1 LVDGASQD
9 GVSCLVW
16 QPHGSTIS
24 SALHADAAGKVVYRD
39 PPAPSKVNAAARAN
53 VRNRVAVQQPG
64 LMRAVMRAVT
74 TPTGRK
80 PAKEKETID
89 GESLWLRAGDH
100 FPCNVVSID
109 ERGVTFKSTYIEKT
123 FVPHDQIKA
132 WERIDRER
140 LKDLEDPKRGRL
152 LTLPRMQRSN
162 PPTHLIQSTD
172 GDFLRAQLT
181 NMDAEHLNVGV
192 RLEPKQLSRDSI
204 ARVIWFHKDETPELM
219 KNAAKKPAPDAS
231 SGEETETDDAAPTV
245 AESPPAVAQAD
256 GMRLQAVRT
265 DGVRLTF
272 TPEKVSENSIHG
284 QSDLLGACHVDL
296 KAVDALLFGA
306 GIDAAADEL
315 AYHDWRLHS
324 ATDPRFVT
332 EDGKSAPSAT
342 GTESA
347 LVGKPAPEFELDML
361 DGKKF
366 RLNEERGKIVVLDF
380 WASWCGPCMQAM
392 PQIHAVT
399 DELKDQGVRLVA
411 VNLQEDHKTAADT
424 LERLGFAADV
434 ALDID
439 GAAAGKYQVT
449 AIPQT
454 VIVDREGKVAR
465 LFIGGGPTFADDLRK
480 ALQEV
485 IAPPATDAPEKVD

>member
-1 LVDGASQD
+1 V
-9 GVSCLVW
+9 
-16 QPHGSTIS
+16 
-24 SALHADAAGKVVYRD
+24 
-39 PPAPSKVNAAARAN
+39 
-53 VRNRVAVQQPG
+53 
-64 LMRAVMRAVT
+64 
-74 TPTGRK
+74 
-80 PAKEKETID
+80 KEKETID

-109 ERGVTFKSTYIEKT
+109 EQGVTFKSTFIEKT

-192 RLEPKQLSRDSI
+192 RLEPKQLPRDTI

-219 KNAAKKPAPDAS
+219 KDAAKKAAPDAS
-231 SGEETETDDAAPTV
+231 SGEETTTVEKAPPEV
-245 AESPPAVAQAD
+245 ALPE

-296 KAVDALLFGA
+296 KAVDALLFGT
-306 GIDAAADEL
+306 GIDAAAGEL

-347 LVGKPAPEFELDML
+347 LVGKPAPEFELDLL
-361 DGKKF
+361 DGAKF
-366 RLNEERGKIVVLDF
+366 RLNEERGKILVLDF

-399 DELKDQGVRLVA
+399 EEFKDQGVRLVA
-411 VNLQEDHKTAADT
+411 VNMQEDQKTAADT

-465 LFIGGGPTFADDLRK
+465 LFVGGGPTFGDDLRK

-485 IAPPATDAPEKVD
+485 IAPPADGAPGKAD